1 MFAVEFKTVFNEFP
15 TQQFPKGPK
24 SYGAFNK
31 ESVMGQFEKA
41 EHDLANPTLVL

>member
-1 MFAVEFKTVFNEFP
+1 MFAVEFKKVFNEFP
-15 TQQFPKGPK
+15 TRQFPKGPE